1 LEYGGGN
8 IILMLPVSLVT
19 TLAVEVEVEAE
30 VAVTSVGLSS
40 VSPIPHGIAPT
51 HEQMRPKVPIIFVS
65 TPRILRIA
73 KTRYPATIMTG
84 RTAK

>member
-1 LEYGGGN
+1 MLEYGGGN

-19 TLAVEVEVEAE
+19 TLAVEVEVE
-30 VAVTSVGLSS
+30 VAVTSVGLLS
-40 VSPIPHGIAPT
+40 VSLIPHGIAPT
-51 HEQMRPKVPIIFVS
+51 HEQMRPKVPITFVS

-84 RTAK
+84 RTTK

>member
-8 IILMLPVSLVT
+8 IILMVPVLLVT
-19 TLAVEVEVEAE
+19 TLAVEVEAE
-30 VAVTSVGLSS
+30 VAPVTSVGLLS
-40 VSPIPHGIAPT
+40 VSLIPHGIAPT